1 MDCRVVYEWL
11 VQKRQ
16 GGERLVC
23 NIENT
28 SECVC
33 AQYLKLLSLF
43 LLSDSGH
50 GIAQVCR
57 HGDHPPKHVASVS
70 LHARWRSRRWP
81 LKGGPA
87 VKESP
92 SRMDQWE
99 AEGPTGSCNHPSTT
113 TQPCTWALC
122 ILVRCH
128 HWNTFLLILM
138 FIHSFIHV
146 CMYVCIRGRV
156 STCLVVDRMSIA
168 NEWKWKTNW
177 NKKN

>member
-1 MDCRVVYEWL
+1 MWTV
-11 VQKRQ
+11 
-16 GGERLVC
+16 ERFMSDWFRRDKEERDLFA
-23 NIENT
+23 IY
-28 SECVC
+28 SRKYKWVC
-33 AQYLKLLSLF
+33 ARTQYLKLLSLF

-57 HGDHPPKHVASVS
+57 HGDHPQRHVAWVS

-99 AEGPTGSCNHPSTT
+99 EGGSTGSYKNPSTT
-113 TQPCTWALC
+113 TQPCTWAPC

-128 HWNTFLLILM
+128 HWNTFLLLI
-138 FIHSFIHV
+138 FIHSFMSV
-146 CMYVCIRGRV
+146 YVC
-156 STCLVVDRMSIA
+156 T
-168 NEWKWKTNW
+168 
-177 NKKN
+177 